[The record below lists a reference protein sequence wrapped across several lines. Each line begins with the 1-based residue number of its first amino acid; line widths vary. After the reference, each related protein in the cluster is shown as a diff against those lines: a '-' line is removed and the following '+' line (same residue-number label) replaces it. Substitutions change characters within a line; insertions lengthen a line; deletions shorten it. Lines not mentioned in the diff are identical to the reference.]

1 MDWHMHS
8 RKDEY
13 YTNKKEWLRCYFQV
27 KSLRQDTSEDT
38 AAMCCFVMFDSSLQK
53 MKEEHQQAIKEKEN
67 KIQAIKYENVTLQAK
82 KDLYQG

>member
-1 MDWHMHS
+1 
-8 RKDEY
+8 
-13 YTNKKEWLRCYFQV
+13 
-27 KSLRQDTSEDT
+27 
-38 AAMCCFVMFDSSLQK
+38 MCCFVMFDSSLQK